1 MRVRAKAASKRSSG
15 MRIIV
20 IFGIC
25 GCGPKVATLR
35 VGRVWKGEATELVAL
50 AEKRGVIDALNALA
64 AR

>member
-1 MRVRAKAASKRSSG
+1 

-50 AEKRGVIDALNALA
+50 AEKREFIDVLNALA